1 MTNRIEVV
9 QTYGRRV
16 SRGASSKI
24 RVYVSNLDK
33 ERRRDGRKW
42 PSRISNETLPICNR
56 GVSPSLHFSLVPRNI
71 SIIEKFSRY
80 FRVYAKLI
88 GWIEESKN
96 YGLSKLR
103 KKRGS
108 DRILLKIFS
117 LVKVLK

>member
-33 ERRRDGRKW
+33 ERRRDERKW

-56 GVSPSLHFSLVPRNI
+56 GVSPLLPRSAKHFDYREVFAILQSLCKIGRMDRRVEELRFI
-71 SIIEKFSRY
+71 KIEKEAWERSD
-80 FRVYAKLI
+80 LI
-88 GWIEESKN
+88 K
-96 YGLSKLR
+96 
-103 KKRGS
+103 
-108 DRILLKIFS
+108 DF
-117 LVKVLK
+117 